1 MSQPASGATIRAA
14 SMIMRFRLPKYCAR
28 SRGGT
33 RSPTSTVHAGF
44 PKFDMKDRMPFK
56 AMMSVM
62 APAGRDVTHGTSA
75 RARRATRAKP
85 PTVHVTRGFRRRA
98 ASAARAPGKRET
110 APRSFCT
117 AASSPSWLVL
127 APYASA

>member
-1 MSQPASGATIRAA
+1 
-14 SMIMRFRLPKYCAR
+14 MIMRFRLPKYWAR

-56 AMMSVM
+56 AMMRTM
-62 APAGRDVTHGTSA
+62 ATAGRDVTQGTSA
-75 RARRATRAKP
+75 RARRVTRAKP
-85 PTVHVTRGFRRRA
+85 PTVHVTSGFRCRA
-98 ASAARAPGKRET
+98 ASAARAPGNRET
-110 APRSFCT
+110 APRRFWI